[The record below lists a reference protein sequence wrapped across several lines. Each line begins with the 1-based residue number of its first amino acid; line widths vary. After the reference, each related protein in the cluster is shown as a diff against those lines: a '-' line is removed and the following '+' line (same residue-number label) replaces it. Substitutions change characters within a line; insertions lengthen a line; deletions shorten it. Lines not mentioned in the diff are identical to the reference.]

1 MTGLTSER
9 DGIMNA
15 AVIERIKEAGIV
27 GAGGAG
33 FPAYV
38 KMAGAAEIAL
48 VNAAECEPLLHKDKE
63 LLHHR
68 LDDVLKGL
76 RTLMHSVGAARAII
90 GIKEKHQ
97 GLIDTLRARIDG
109 GVEVIPVR
117 DFYPAGDEITL
128 IHETTGRVVQAG
140 ALPGSVGVVVNNVET
155 LYNIGREQPVIS
167 KFVNIAGEVARP
179 VTVEVPIGISFQEVL
194 DFTGPLL
201 AGYAVVEGGPMMGRL
216 VKDLGQTVTKT
227 TAALLVLPVDHI
239 LVRRLSGLGRQNEV
253 NRIGKAAC
261 DQCVL
266 CTELCPRYLLGHP
279 IQPHKAMRSLIFAN
293 AEKTPELH
301 TLYCC
306 ECNLCSLISCPEGLS
321 PSMVCVDNKRR
332 ARADNLVFTG
342 KLDNGVHPMQAF
354 RRTPSKKLK
363 SMLDLNR
370 YTDKGPLTDFDY
382 SPSQLKVQLRQHIGK
397 PAVPLVAVG
406 ERVERGQKIA
416 TVGNEL
422 GCEIHAPAT
431 GRIAAVNDHW
441 IGLSLA

>member
-1 MTGLTSER
+1 MITT
-9 DGIMNA
+9 
-15 AVIERIKEAGIV
+15 AVIDQMKEAGIV

-38 KMAGAAEIAL
+38 KMSGTAGIAL

-68 LDDVLKGL
+68 LNYVLKGL
-76 RTLMHSVGAARAII
+76 RTVMTSVGATRGII
-90 GIKEKHQ
+90 GIKEKHH
-97 GLIDTLRARIDG
+97 GLIESVRAQLDD
-109 GVEVIPVR
+109 GVEVSPVR

-155 LYNIGREQPVIS
+155 LYNIGREQPVVT
-167 KFVNIAGEVARP
+167 KFLNIVGEVARP
-179 VTVEVPIGISFQEVL
+179 VTVEVPIGISFQEVI
-194 DFTGPLL
+194 DFAGPLL
-201 AGYAVVEGGPMMGRL
+201 GTYAVVEGGPMMGKL
-216 VKDLGQTVTKT
+216 VKDLDQTVTKT
-227 TAALLVLPVDHI
+227 TAALIVLPVDHI
-239 LVRRLSGLGRQNEV
+239 LIKRLSGLNRQDEV

-261 DQCVL
+261 DQCVT

-279 IQPHKAMRSLIFAN
+279 IQPHKAMRSLIFSH
-293 AEKTPELH
+293 EGKSPELH

-332 ARADNLVFTG
+332 ARSGNLTFTG

-363 SMLDLNR
+363 TMLDLHR
-370 YTDKGPLTDFDY
+370 YRDTGPLTDFDY
-382 SPSQLKVQLRQHIGK
+382 PFSQLKVQLRQHIGK
-397 PAVPLVAVG
+397 PAVPLVTLG
-406 ERVERGQKIA
+406 EHVERGQKIA
-416 TVGNEL
+416 TVGKDL

-431 GRIAAVNDHW
+431 GRIAAITDHY
-441 IGLSLA
+441 IGMFLVHT